1 MLALV
6 TEHGDTTTNLISAPT
21 LLTNSVAHDLTVDTG
36 LQPMVVAP
44 RALPLLANS
53 QEVATSVPQSST
65 PAPLAREAT
74 GSKATAPDVASSN
87 KRLKLA
93 SLALLFLL
101 ELGAGVASPSSAM
114 AELGT
119 L

>member
-21 LLTNSVAHDLTVDTG
+21 LLTNSVAHDLAVDTG
-36 LQPMVVAP
+36 PQTLVVAP
-44 RALPLLANS
+44 RALSLPANS
-53 QEVATSVPQSST
+53 QEVATSVPQPST
-65 PAPLAREAT
+65 PAPLAREAA
-74 GSKATAPDVASSN
+74 GSEATAPDVASSN

-101 ELGAGVASPSSAM
+101 ELGAGVASLSSAM

-119 L
+119 R